1 MLGRGHTQDRN
12 SGPGPAPLEVQVGA
26 TATPSPMAV
35 GIIKAETRGEAAG
48 RKGGGSK
55 SSPLSKRR
63 KFKPKPRVEE
73 ERGDGWRESG
83 IRPS

>member
-1 MLGRGHTQDRN
+1 MLGRGHTQDTN

-48 RKGGGSK
+48 RKGGWLQIIP
-55 SSPLSKRR
+55 PLQTEKIQTETG
-63 KFKPKPRVEE
+63 VEE
-73 ERGDGWRESG
+73 ERGDGWRG
-83 IRPS
+83 KWD